1 LPHPSARGFFYLF
14 LDVRTALH
22 HRFFCLPDF
31 FQIGIFARQFFD
43 FFLDQRQTFMGR
55 FILFTFDRFTFD
67 FQLNQT
73 TIELIHHLW
82 FRIDLDL
89 DFDAASSIRSIA
101 LSGRKRSVI

>member
-1 LPHPSARGFFYLF
+1 LPHPSARGFFIF
-14 LDVRTALH
+14 LDVRAALH
-22 HRFFCLPDF
+22 HRFFGLPDF

-55 FILFTFDRFTFD
+55 FILFTLHRFTFD

-73 TIELIHHLW
+73 TISLSITSGFESISILI
-82 FRIDLDL
+82 
-89 DFDAASSIRSIA
+89 FDAASSIRSIA